1 MLKEI
6 AEDMIDIYG
15 QHEHQSLL
23 NPVKHIRL
31 LDRFCGAGFGEAME
45 EYKNSR
51 QRLKDL
57 EKQLAILIG
66 DESQREQRMDMLLF
80 QKEEIEAAECRRAR
94 RSPSGAEKRHEQH
107 GKADTADGRK
117 RNTSV

>member
-1 MLKEI
+1 M
-6 AEDMIDIYG
+6 
-15 QHEHQSLL
+15 

-57 EKQLAILIG
+57 EKQLTILIG

-80 QKEEIEAAECRRAR
+80 QKEKSKRQSCRRAR
-94 RSPSGAEKRHEQH
+94 RMPFWS
-107 GKADTADGRK
+107 RK
-117 RNTSV
+117 NA

>member
-1 MLKEI
+1 MSRKITGGRSVAKINSESISAAKVKE
-6 AEDMIDIYG
+6 AAQLLIDIHG

-51 QRLKDL
+51 QILPAAAFISDFFFCQGKRL
-57 EKQLAILIG
+57 
-66 DESQREQRMDMLLF
+66 
-80 QKEEIEAAECRRAR
+80 
-94 RSPSGAEKRHEQH
+94 
-107 GKADTADGRK
+107 
-117 RNTSV
+117 